1 MRRVELKGPSGLGGR
16 LGKGFECLDE
26 VQGLELR
33 VRGICLVMGM
43 IGGVVFASSWLEV
56 GAEGGSGVGSDKVVS
71 ENYNQA

>member
-1 MRRVELKGPSGLGGR
+1 VGLAVGWGEGR
-16 LGKGFECLDE
+16 FECLDG

-33 VRGICLVMGM
+33 IRGICLVMGI
-43 IGGVVFASSWLEV
+43 IGGVVFASWLEV